1 MLRAQPVLLGF
12 NTVQTRFVL
21 PVCVP
26 AAYKVTVK
34 STAVE
39 GDFMIYTAAVV
50 EVLKKSGKDEM
61 TQTVACLVRGVVSRS
76 HRRSQ
81 TCRPPQSLMSFFM

>member
-1 MLRAQPVLLGF
+1 MLRGQPVLLGF
-12 NTVQTRFVL
+12 NTVQTSFVL
-21 PVCVP
+21 PVCLP
-26 AAYKVTVK
+26 AAYKVTIK

-61 TQTVACLVRGVVSRS
+61 TQTWPVWCEGVRVW
-76 HRRSQ
+76 
-81 TCRPPQSLMSFFM
+81 